1 MDVERNK
8 VIGRCL
14 RDEREARDL
23 HQSDVAS
30 ALGRPQS
37 FVSKLERGERKLQF
51 AEIFSYAKALGMDI
65 RELVSDVEGALKLAP
80 DQGRGDSS
88 PQGEE
93 RRPG

>member
-51 AEIFSYAKALGMDI
+51 AEIFSYARALGMDI
-65 RELVSDVEGALKLAP
+65 GDLVSDVEGALRMAP
-80 DQGRGDSS
+80 T
-88 PQGEE
+88 QGEDDPSE
-93 RRPG
+93 RE